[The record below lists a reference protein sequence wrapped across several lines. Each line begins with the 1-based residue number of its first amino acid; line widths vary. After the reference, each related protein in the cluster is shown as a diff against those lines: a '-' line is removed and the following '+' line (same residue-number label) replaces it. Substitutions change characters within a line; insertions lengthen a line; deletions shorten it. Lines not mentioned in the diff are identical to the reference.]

1 MQPLAFFLSKTAGR
15 SKPLQLMTQHLK
27 GIVATIPSN
36 PKRQFEL
43 VLSRKGLGERTEL
56 SHLLLLPRKVPDP
69 PRHVLE
75 PRIPLLR
82 APHRVCLRTQK
93 AQIGQGSYTNNSGA
107 EKKKRRW
114 GFWFPHQRR
123 TYAKPCLVEVGLVV
137 AGDDLLDEVSCGGE
151 MAALAEQER
160 GAVAADGPL
169 ASVEDSV
176 EVTVDPVVVARH
188 LRRRSA
194 PARRSRRDR
203 GNGGGGVEA
212 RRREEKTGTER
223 SR

>member
-1 MQPLAFFLSKTAGR
+1 
-15 SKPLQLMTQHLK
+15 
-27 GIVATIPSN
+27 
-36 PKRQFEL
+36 
-43 VLSRKGLGERTEL
+43 
-56 SHLLLLPRKVPDP
+56 
-69 PRHVLE
+69 
-75 PRIPLLR
+75 
-82 APHRVCLRTQK
+82 
-93 AQIGQGSYTNNSGA
+93 
-107 EKKKRRW
+107 
-114 GFWFPHQRR
+114 
-123 TYAKPCLVEVGLVV
+123 
-137 AGDDLLDEVSCGGE
+137 